1 MTRRTRR
8 VRPED
13 LSAYVD
19 GELSA
24 ERAAEVTEA
33 VRKDPS
39 LLARLDA
46 YREQT
51 KNLHALYDPV
61 LRAPIPDRLSDI
73 ALWLGRN
80 RTAKES

>member
-1 MTRRTRR
+1 M
-8 VRPED
+8 
-13 LSAYVD
+13 
-19 GELSA
+19 
-24 ERAAEVTEA
+24 
-33 VRKDPS
+33 RKDPS